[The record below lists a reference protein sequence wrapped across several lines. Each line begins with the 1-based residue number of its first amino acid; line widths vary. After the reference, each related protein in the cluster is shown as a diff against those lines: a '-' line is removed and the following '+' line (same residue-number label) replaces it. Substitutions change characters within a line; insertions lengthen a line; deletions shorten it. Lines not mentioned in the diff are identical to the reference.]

1 MGSALLVLLIYYLV
15 RGWHL
20 GNFWEQKNLQ
30 RIWFALYFI
39 RRIIFKYNFFLSPF
53 FFFFYQGMRGSQSFG
68 ESWKGRVG
76 WVWCE
81 AKSLQQGW
89 QTFCKG
95 PDNKFSL
102 MAVWSLLHLL
112 YRVANTE
119 RNGQGCVPIRL
130 DVQQGWAWPTGCSL
144 PTPAGVWR
152 QRARTGAH
160 TKTKG
165 GEK

>member
-1 MGSALLVLLIYYLV
+1 MAISENKRICREFGLLFILSGGLYL
-15 RGWHL
+15 
-20 GNFWEQKNLQ
+20 NT
-30 RIWFALYFI
+30 I
-39 RRIIFKYNFFLSPF
+39 FFLSPF
-53 FFFFYQGMRGSQSFG
+53 FSFFYQGMRGSQSFG

-95 PDNKFSL
+95 PDNKFSF
-102 MAVWSLLHLL
+102 MAMWSLLRLL
-112 YRVANTE
+112 YRVDSTE

-130 DVQQGWAWPTGCSL
+130 DVQQGWAWPTGCGL

-152 QRARTGAH
+152 QRAWV
-160 TKTKG
+160 
-165 GEK
+165 